1 MKKIRAI
8 LFDMIGTTVLEKD
21 PTVINTC
28 FEKAFLRHAIT
39 IDGTLVRNVR
49 GMDKMEAIEAI
60 LKLSDKP
67 LEMKS
72 QIFES
77 FKSNVQKSISNF
89 EEHPVLDR
97 VIGQLRERKIVIG
110 IASGLPLVL
119 FQMLFDKFG
128 WQKYSFDYANV
139 YENFPEGRPNP
150 AMIFDM
156 CKKFQMEA
164 GQLLKVGDTVADI
177 EEGKNAGSI
186 TAAVLVGT
194 QSDSTLQK
202 AKPDFNLRSLSDV
215 VNILN

>member
-21 PTVINTC
+21 PTVINSC
-28 FEKAFLRHAIT
+28 FEKAFLHHGIT
-39 IDGTLVRNVR
+39 IDGTQVRSVR
-49 GMDKMEAIEAI
+49 GMDKMEAIEVI

-77 FKSNVQKSISNF
+77 FKSNVQKNTSNF
-89 EEHPVLDR
+89 EEHPELNL
-97 VIGQLRERKIVIG
+97 VISQLRERKIVIG

-119 FQMLFDKFG
+119 FQMLFKKFG
-128 WQKYSFDYANV
+128 WQKYSFDYVNV
-139 YENFPEGRPNP
+139 YESFPEGRPNP

-156 CKKFQMEA
+156 CKKFQLDA
-164 GQLLKVGDTVADI
+164 GQLLKVGDTIVDI

-194 QSDSTLQK
+194 QSDATLLK
-202 AKPDFNLRSLSDV
+202 AKPNFILKSLSDV
-215 VNILN
+215 VSILN